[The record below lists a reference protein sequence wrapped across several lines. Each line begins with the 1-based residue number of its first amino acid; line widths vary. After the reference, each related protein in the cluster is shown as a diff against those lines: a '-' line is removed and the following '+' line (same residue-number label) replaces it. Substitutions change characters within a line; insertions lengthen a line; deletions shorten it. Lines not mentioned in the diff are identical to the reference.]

1 MELRRVN
8 DIIAEY
14 PGEWVAVEV
23 MEYDPTYPDWDND
36 CGALVAHSKDKEEV
50 LDAIDWDPESMF
62 AFAYSGPQVEPG
74 YALTL

>member
-23 MEYDPTYPDWDND
+23 LEYDSSDPNGDND
-36 CGALVAHSKDKEEV
+36 YGALVAHSKDKDEV
-50 LDAIDWDPESMF
+50 LDAMEGYTNMI
-62 AFAYSGPQVEPG
+62 AFEYSGPQVEPG

>member
-23 MEYDPTYPDWDND
+23 MEYDSTDPNGDND
-36 CGALVAHSKDKEEV
+36 YGVLLAHSKDKDEA
-50 LDAIDWDPESMF
+50 LDAWKDSTMI
-62 AFAYSGPQVEPG
+62 AFEYSGPLVEPG
-74 YALTL
+74 YVLTL

>member
-23 MEYDPTYPDWDND
+23 MEYDSTDPNGDND
-36 CGALVAHSKDKEEV
+36 YGALVAHSKDKDEV
-50 LDAIDWDPESMF
+50 LDAIDWNPESMF
-62 AFAYSGPQVEPG
+62 AFEYSGPPVEPG
-74 YALTL
+74 YVLTL

>member
-23 MEYDPTYPDWDND
+23 LEYDSTDPNGDND
-36 CGALVAHSKDKEEV
+36 YGVLLAHSTDKDEV
-50 LDAIDWDPESMF
+50 REAMKDNPTLI
-62 AFAYSGPQVEPG
+62 AFEYSGPLVEPG
-74 YALTL
+74 YVLTL